1 MVSIRNLLV
10 AAASVVV
17 LVVLSASQFVIAAE
31 APPALAG
38 IVTSAEEGAMEG
50 VLVNAKKNGSNM
62 TITVVSDA
70 QGHYRFPASKLDAG
84 QYRISIRA
92 IGYDLDGRVNAEIAA
107 QKTATADLKLRKTM
121 DLAAQMTNAEWLT
134 SMPGTQQLKNTLLG
148 CVSCHTLERI
158 MRSKYDSDGILAT
171 VQRMSTYANQST
183 PLNPQKRLTTRAT
196 ELVGEDRV
204 RVQRTQA
211 DFLASVNLS
220 QSSTWD
226 YALKPFPRPKGKATQ
241 VVYTEYDLPRPTIEP
256 HDVVLDPE
264 GNAWYSNFGA
274 QTLGK
279 VDPKTGKHFEF
290 PLPELKKGSPVGSLS
305 LRNDREGNLWV
316 GMMYQAGI
324 AKFDRKSEKF
334 QTWTI
339 PEEMNQA
346 NTQVNMTSPMN
357 IGVDG
362 KVWSQNNGFAGV
374 HRIDLKT
381 GKWETWEPF
390 KASPQGHNIYDV
402 VADSKNN
409 AYFTDIGREHI
420 GRIDAK
426 SGEITMFETPTKN
439 SGPRRAMMDAQDR
452 LWFGEYRGNAIGMFD
467 TKTTEFKE
475 WKLPMAWANP
485 YDVAVDKNGHAWTG
499 SMINDR
505 ITRLDPKSGQFTEY
519 LLPRSTNV
527 RRVYVDNTTTPV
539 TFWVGSNHGASII
552 KLEPLE

>member
-1 MVSIRNLLV
+1 MMPSIRHIFAVFLTAVTLCLTMQPAG
-10 AAASVVV
+10 AADT
-17 LVVLSASQFVIAAE
+17 
-31 APPALAG
+31 ALALTG
-38 IVTSAEEGAMEG
+38 VVTSAEENAMEG
-50 VLVNAKKNGSNM
+50 VLVSAKKAGSNM
-62 TITVVSDA
+62 TITVVTDA
-70 QGHYRFPASKLDAG
+70 QGRYRFPASKLEAG
-84 QYRISIRA
+84 QYAIRIRA
-92 IGYDLDGRVNAEIAA
+92 IGYDLEGRVNAEVSA
-107 QKTATADLKLRKTM
+107 QKTTTTDLKLRKTG
-121 DLAAQMTNAEWLT
+121 DLAAQMTNAEWLS
-134 SMPGTQQLKNTLLG
+134 SMPGDQKMKNTLLG

-158 MRSKYDSDGILAT
+158 TRSKYDADGFLAT

-196 ELVGEDRV
+196 EAVGEDRV
-204 RVQRTQA
+204 RVQRAQA
-211 DFLASVNLS
+211 EFLASINLS

-279 VDPKTGKHFEF
+279 IDPKTGKHTEF
-290 PLPELKKGSPVGSLS
+290 AVPEPKKGSPLGSLS
-305 LRNDREGNLWV
+305 LRNDREGNLWL
-316 GMMYQAGI
+316 GLMYQAGI
-324 AKFDRKSEKF
+324 AKFDRKTEKF
-334 QTWTI
+334 QTWLI
-339 PEEMNQA
+339 PTEMNTA
-346 NTQVNMTSPMN
+346 NAQVNMTSPMS

-362 KVWSQNNGFAGV
+362 KVWSQNNGFAGI

-390 KASPQGHNIYDV
+390 KQSPQGHNIYDV
-402 VADSKNN
+402 VADAQNN
-409 AYFTDIGREHI
+409 AYFTDMGREHI

-426 SGEITMFETPTKN
+426 SGEVTLYSTPTKD
-439 SGPRRAMMDAQDR
+439 SGPRRAVMDGQEK
-452 LWFGEYRGNAIGMFD
+452 LWFGEYRANAIGMFD
-467 TKTTEFKE
+467 PKTTEFKE
-475 WKLPMAWANP
+475 WKMPMAWANP
-485 YDVAVDKNGHAWTG
+485 YDVAPDKNGHAWTG

-505 ITRLDPKSGQFTEY
+505 ISRLDPKTGQFTEY